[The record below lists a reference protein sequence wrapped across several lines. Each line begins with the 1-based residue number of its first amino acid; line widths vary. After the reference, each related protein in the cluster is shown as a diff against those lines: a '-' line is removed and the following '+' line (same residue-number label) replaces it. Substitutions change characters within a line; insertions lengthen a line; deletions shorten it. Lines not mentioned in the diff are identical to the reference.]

1 MGSAITLTGMNIFGP
16 ISTLTLLIQV
26 ALLGLMLFALV
37 DALIR
42 PTDAYVAAGKR
53 TKLLWGLVLAV
64 GFGVAFVAGA
74 VSMFGL
80 LGVVAAIVYIVD
92 VRPAVKTVGR
102 GGSAQGPY
110 GPW

>member
-1 MGSAITLTGMNIFGP
+1 MDLFGP
-16 ISTLTLLIQV
+16 ISALTLIITI
-26 ALLGLMLFALV
+26 ALLCLILFALV

-42 PTDAYVAAGKR
+42 PSAAYVAAGKQ

-64 GFGVAFVAGA
+64 GFGVAFVSRGLNFFA
-74 VSMFGL
+74 L

-92 VRPAVKTVGR
+92 VRPAVKSVGR
-102 GGSAQGPY
+102 GGSSQGPY

>member
-1 MGSAITLTGMNIFGP
+1 MTIFGP
-16 ISTLTLLIQV
+16 ISLISLLIQV
-26 ALLGLMLFALV
+26 ALLGLILFALV

-42 PTDAYVAAGKR
+42 PTGAYVAAGKR

-64 GFGVAFVAGA
+64 GFGVAF
-74 VSMFGL
+74 L
-80 LGVVAAIVYIVD
+80 LGFAGPGLMFSLLAVVAAVVYIVD
-92 VRPAVKTVGR
+92 VRPAVKSVGR